1 MGAKVCAKN
10 NESKECGAHESVAA
24 LYGGRTRNSSDAD
37 EPGVWR
43 IRDIDSRDIQEYID
57 ECLYIGGV
65 NMSRLVRDVSESEFE
80 DILFQSE
87 QPVLIDFW
95 APWCG
100 PCRAMA
106 PVLDE
111 VAENYG
117 QNAKV
122 LKFNV
127 DDDPNVAVKYGVRG
141 IPTLIL
147 FRNGKE
153 AGRLVGT
160 QDKHQITDLIGP
172 AEVAK
177 EK

>member
-1 MGAKVCAKN
+1 
-10 NESKECGAHESVAA
+10 
-24 LYGGRTRNSSDAD
+24 
-37 EPGVWR
+37 
-43 IRDIDSRDIQEYID
+43 
-57 ECLYIGGV
+57 
-65 NMSRLVRDVSESEFE
+65 MSALVRNVSESEFE
-80 DILFQSE
+80 DIVFQSE

-106 PVLDE
+106 PVLDA
-111 VAENYG
+111 VADDYG
-117 QNAKV
+117 ADARV

-153 AGRLVGT
+153 AGRLVGS
-160 QDKHQITDLIGP
+160 QDKHQIEALIGP
-172 AEVAK
+172 KSA
-177 EK
+177 

>member
-1 MGAKVCAKN
+1 
-10 NESKECGAHESVAA
+10 
-24 LYGGRTRNSSDAD
+24 
-37 EPGVWR
+37 
-43 IRDIDSRDIQEYID
+43 
-57 ECLYIGGV
+57 
-65 NMSRLVRDVSESEFE
+65 MSRLVRDVSESEFE

-95 APWCG
+95 APRCG

-106 PVLDE
+106 PVLDA
-111 VAENYG
+111 VAEDYG

-127 DDDPNVAVKYGVRG
+127 DDDPNVAAKYGIRG

-153 AGRLVGT
+153 TGRLVGS
-160 QDKHQITDLIGP
+160 QDKHQIAELLGP
-172 AEVAK
+172 VLPS
-177 EK
+177 

>member
-1 MGAKVCAKN
+1 
-10 NESKECGAHESVAA
+10 
-24 LYGGRTRNSSDAD
+24 
-37 EPGVWR
+37 
-43 IRDIDSRDIQEYID
+43 
-57 ECLYIGGV
+57 
-65 NMSRLVRDVSESEFE
+65 MSGLVRNVSESEFE

-100 PCRAMA
+100 PCRAMG
-106 PVLDE
+106 PVLDA
-111 VAENYG
+111 VANDYG
-117 QNAKV
+117 GDARV

-153 AGRLVGT
+153 SGRLVGSH
-160 QDKHQITDLIGP
+160 DKHQIEALIGP
-172 AEVAK
+172 KTA
-177 EK
+177 

>member
-1 MGAKVCAKN
+1 
-10 NESKECGAHESVAA
+10 
-24 LYGGRTRNSSDAD
+24 
-37 EPGVWR
+37 
-43 IRDIDSRDIQEYID
+43 
-57 ECLYIGGV
+57 
-65 NMSRLVRDVSESEFE
+65 MSALVRNVSESEFE
-80 DILFQSE
+80 DIVFQSE

-106 PVLDE
+106 PVLDA
-111 VAENYG
+111 VAVDYG
-117 QNAKV
+117 ADARV

-153 AGRLVGT
+153 AGRLVGSH
-160 QDKHQITDLIGP
+160 DKGQIEALIGP
-172 AEVAK
+172 KTA
-177 EK
+177 

>member
-1 MGAKVCAKN
+1 
-10 NESKECGAHESVAA
+10 
-24 LYGGRTRNSSDAD
+24 
-37 EPGVWR
+37 
-43 IRDIDSRDIQEYID
+43 
-57 ECLYIGGV
+57 
-65 NMSRLVRDVSESEFE
+65 MSTLVRNVSESEFE

-111 VAENYG
+111 VAEDYG

-153 AGRLVGT
+153 AGRLVGS
-160 QDKHQITDLIGP
+160 QDKSQIAALIG
-172 AEVAK
+172 
-177 EK
+177 

>member
-1 MGAKVCAKN
+1 
-10 NESKECGAHESVAA
+10 
-24 LYGGRTRNSSDAD
+24 
-37 EPGVWR
+37 
-43 IRDIDSRDIQEYID
+43 
-57 ECLYIGGV
+57 
-65 NMSRLVRDVSESEFE
+65 MSRLVRDVNESEFE
-80 DILFQSE
+80 DIVFQSE

-106 PVLDE
+106 PVLDA
-111 VAENYG
+111 VAEDYG

-153 AGRLVGT
+153 AGRLVGS
-160 QDKHQITDLIGP
+160 QDKHQIDGSDWTRRPRENEIGGSDQCSMFNAQFSSEWKGTFLQFRYERSP
-172 AEVAK
+172 ASNEN
-177 EK
+177 

>member
-1 MGAKVCAKN
+1 M
-10 NESKECGAHESVAA
+10 
-24 LYGGRTRNSSDAD
+24 TR
-37 EPGVWR
+37 
-43 IRDIDSRDIQEYID
+43 
-57 ECLYIGGV
+57 
-65 NMSRLVRDVSESEFE
+65 MVRDVSESEFE
-80 DILFQSE
+80 DIVFQSE

-111 VAENYG
+111 VAESYG
-117 QNAKV
+117 QNAKI

-127 DDDPNVAVKYGVRG
+127 DVDPNVAVKYGVRG

-153 AGRLVGT
+153 AGRLVGS
-160 QDKHQITDLIGP
+160 QDTNQLKELIGP
-172 AEVAK
+172 GSNG
-177 EK
+177 

>member
-1 MGAKVCAKN
+1 
-10 NESKECGAHESVAA
+10 
-24 LYGGRTRNSSDAD
+24 
-37 EPGVWR
+37 
-43 IRDIDSRDIQEYID
+43 
-57 ECLYIGGV
+57 
-65 NMSRLVRDVSESEFE
+65 MSLLVRDVSESEFE

-106 PVLDE
+106 PVLDA
-111 VAENYG
+111 VAEDYG

-153 AGRLVGT
+153 AGRLVGS
-160 QDKHQITDLIGP
+160 QDKHQIADLIGP
-172 AEVAK
+172 VPA
-177 EK
+177 

>member
-1 MGAKVCAKN
+1 
-10 NESKECGAHESVAA
+10 
-24 LYGGRTRNSSDAD
+24 
-37 EPGVWR
+37 
-43 IRDIDSRDIQEYID
+43 
-57 ECLYIGGV
+57 
-65 NMSRLVRDVSESEFE
+65 MSALVRNVSESEFE
-80 DILFQSE
+80 DIVFQSE

-106 PVLDE
+106 PVLDA
-111 VAENYG
+111 VADDYG
-117 QNAKV
+117 SDARV

-153 AGRLVGT
+153 AGRLVGS
-160 QDKHQITDLIGP
+160 QDKQQIEALIGP
-172 AEVAK
+172 KTA
-177 EK
+177 